1 MYDRILRKIQD
12 RIRKSDYVITR
23 HAHREMFEDDLTIVD
38 VERAIL
44 TGNIHEK
51 QRDKNTGEAKFR
63 LRGSTLGCDIEV
75 ILAFGAIGRLI
86 IITVYTTDE

>member
-1 MYDRILRKIQD
+1 MYDRILKRIQD
-12 RIRKSDYVITR
+12 RIRNLDYVITR
-23 HAHREMFEDDLTIVD
+23 HAHREMFEDGLTIVD

-51 QRDKNTGEAKFR
+51 QRDKETGKTKFR

-75 ILAFGAIGRLI
+75 ILAFGAIGRLT
-86 IITVYTTDE
+86 IITIYTIDE